1 MMSSTEPT
9 PTSVRATPWVE
20 LRSVAYRP
28 FIYQKMVKQV
38 SSDTEPGACVSVYDR
53 RGQLFGHGLFN
64 PRSEI
69 ALRMLNFEATPID
82 TAFWESMVGRA
93 VRLRTDTLRLP
104 ECTDACRLIHAE
116 GDDLSGLIVDRYGQ
130 VLSLEIFSLGMWR
143 LLPELLPILH
153 AAAGTAQHIARVDE
167 KVQQQEGF
175 KAEPVRSEGLP
186 GSVKLIEH
194 GVRFQIDF
202 EQGHKTGFFC
212 DQRENRLQLARMVG
226 DADVL
231 DLCCYTGGFGL
242 YAKVLGKAREVT
254 CIDLDERAITLAQ
267 RNANLNQVRLDAVQA
282 DAFTYMRQMQSNGR
296 TYDVVVL
303 DPPKLVPSRLEMEEG
318 LRKYLD
324 LNRLAASMVKPDGL
338 LLTCSCSGVM
348 ARTDFVELVLRATRQ
363 AGREAQILNITGAG
377 PDHPVSPRC
386 PESSYLK
393 AVWLRLR

>member
-1 MMSSTEPT
+1 MT
-9 PTSVRATPWVE
+9 TSPRPPAAARVSPWAE
-20 LRSVAYRP
+20 LRSVAYRT
-28 FIYQKMVKQV
+28 FLYQKMVGQA
-38 SSDTEPGACVSVYDR
+38 SSDAEPGSCVSVYDR
-53 RGQLFGHGLFN
+53 RGELFGHGLFN

-69 ALRMLNFEATPID
+69 ALRMLNFDATPID
-82 TAFWESMVGRA
+82 EAFWQSAVGRA
-93 VRLRTDTLRLP
+93 VQLRTRTLRLQ

-116 GDDLSGLIVDRYGQ
+116 GDDLSGLIVDRYGD

-153 AAAGTAQHIARVDE
+153 AAAGTKLHIVRVDE

-175 KAEPVRSEGLP
+175 SAEPIRSEGLP
-186 GSVKLIEH
+186 ASVKLAEH

-212 DQRENRLQLARMVG
+212 DQRENRLQLARMTG

-254 CIDLDERAITLAQ
+254 CVDLDERAIALAK
-267 RNANLNQVRLDAVQA
+267 RNANLNQVRLDTAQA
-282 DAFTYMRQMQSNGR
+282 DAFTYMRQMQSNER

-303 DPPKLVPSRLEMEEG
+303 DPPKLIPSRQEMEEG
-318 LRKYLD
+318 LRKYAD
-324 LNRLAASMVKPDGL
+324 LNRLAASLVKPDGL
-338 LLTCSCSGVM
+338 LLTCSCSG
-348 ARTDFVELVLRATRQ
+348 ALQRADFVELVLRATRQ
-363 AGREAQILNITGAG
+363 AGRESQILNITGAG

-386 PESSYLK
+386 PESGYLK

>member
-1 MMSSTEPT
+1 M
-9 PTSVRATPWVE
+9 E

-38 SSDTEPGACVSVYDR
+38 SSDAEPGVCVSVYDR
-53 RGQLFGHGLFN
+53 RGALFGHGLFN

-69 ALRMLNFEATPID
+69 ALRMLNFDATPID
-82 TAFWESMVGRA
+82 GAFWQTAIDRA
-93 VRLRTDTLRLP
+93 VQLRTRILRLK

-116 GDDLSGLIVDRYGQ
+116 GDDLSGLIVDHYGD

-153 AAAGTAQHIARVDE
+153 AAAGTRHHTVRVDE
-167 KVQQQEGF
+167 RVQQQEGF
-175 KAEPVRSEGLP
+175 SAETIRSKGLP
-186 GSVKLIEH
+186 ASVKVVEH
-194 GVRFQIDF
+194 GVRFQIEF
-202 EQGHKTGFFC
+202 ERGHKTGFFC

-226 DADVL
+226 DASVL

-254 CIDLDERAITLAQ
+254 CVDLDEHAIALAK

-282 DAFTYMRQMQSNGR
+282 DAFTYMRQMQSNER

-303 DPPKLVPSRLEMEEG
+303 DPAKLIPSRLEMEEG

-338 LLTCSCSGVM
+338 LLTCSCSGAL
-348 ARTDFVELVLRATRQ
+348 ARSDFVELVLRATRQ
-363 AGREAQILNITGAG
+363 AGRESQILNLTGAG

-386 PESSYLK
+386 PESAYLK